1 MTGRA
6 FEDLQEQNKRLIDQ
20 LKEKDNANFKL
31 MAERIKA
38 NQIQRLLQEEKE
50 VLGEQVNI
58 DSTA

>member
-1 MTGRA
+1 MEVTGRA
-6 FEDLQEQNKRLIDQ
+6 FEDMQEQNKRLIDQ

-50 VLGEQVNI
+50 VLGEQV
-58 DSTA
+58 